1 MIVLSDITRWWE
13 VIIFVQQVAVDFQY
27 WWRHVSGGRH
37 GGFRVHCFSFDRR
50 RCFSKIFCSVGRS
63 ICPLSSPHNVGFKVE
78 AAASRAVAI
87 YTCHHKSTIYMLSTT
102 SISIAEVVFASR
114 HFNFY
119 FVCVFCFFVCLFV
132 CLFVYCYMCFMCWC
146 VLCVCLFQLV
156 R

>member
-114 HFNFY
+114 HFNFC
-119 FVCVFCFFVCLFV
+119 FVCVYFVSLFV
-132 CLFVYCYMCFMCWC
+132 C
-146 VLCVCLFQLV
+146 LCVCLFIATCVLCV
-156 R
+156 GVFCVCVYSNW